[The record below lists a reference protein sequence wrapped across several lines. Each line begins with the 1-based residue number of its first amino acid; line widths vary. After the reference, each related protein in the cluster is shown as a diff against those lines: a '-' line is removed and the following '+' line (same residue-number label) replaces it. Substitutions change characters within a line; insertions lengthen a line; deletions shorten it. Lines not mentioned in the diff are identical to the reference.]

1 MKYDETEILKE
12 IEDYIHSTYGE
23 HYVGRDEFQIQ
34 DLLHSIDVA
43 VPFCQGNAM
52 KYLARFGKK
61 KGRNR
66 LDLLKAVHYTILLM
80 HFSRDDEYVERY
92 IDSQNKDKE

>member
-12 IEDYIHSTYGE
+12 IDEYIQSTYGE
-23 HYVGRDEFQIQ
+23 HYVGRNEFQIQ

-80 HFSRDDEYVERY
+80 YFSRDDEYVERY
-92 IDSQNKDKE
+92 MDSQNEE